1 MGMPYGAIKLP
12 LFRAY
17 RDEPAQATPLSRT
30 TNEVIGFE
38 YVKIICVS
46 RHARV
51 KKEMTPR
58 ANRQ

>member
-1 MGMPYGAIKLP
+1 MGMPLGAIKLP

-17 RDEPAQATPLSRT
+17 RDEPDPATPFNRT

-38 YVKIICVS
+38 YVKTICVS

-51 KKEMTPR
+51 K
-58 ANRQ
+58 

>member
-1 MGMPYGAIKLP
+1 MKIVISAMGMPLGAIKLP

-17 RDEPAQATPLSRT
+17 RDEPDPATPLNRT
-30 TNEVIGFE
+30 AHKVIGFE

-51 KKEMTPR
+51 K
-58 ANRQ
+58 

>member
-1 MGMPYGAIKLP
+1 MGMLHGAIKLP

-17 RDEPAQATPLSRT
+17 RDEFDPATPINRT
-30 TNEVIGFE
+30 TNDVIGFE

-51 KKEMTPR
+51 K
-58 ANRQ
+58 

>member
-1 MGMPYGAIKLP
+1 MKTIISAIGMPLGAIKLP

-17 RDEPAQATPLSRT
+17 RDEPDPATPLNRT
-30 TNEVIGFE
+30 ANKVIGFE

-51 KKEMTPR
+51 K
-58 ANRQ
+58 

>member
-1 MGMPYGAIKLP
+1 MKTSISAIGMPLGAIRLP

-17 RDEPAQATPLSRT
+17 RDEPDPATPLNRA

-51 KKEMTPR
+51 K
-58 ANRQ
+58 